1 MESLIAAMHLAF
13 TFETMMWL
21 AIGVFLGV
29 ALGAIPGLTSSTGI
43 ALMLPLTFM
52 LDVAGAL
59 GLLIGLY
66 KGAVYGGSISAI
78 SFATPGAPDSAATVY
93 DGYAMTKQG
102 KGRKAVQ
109 ISLYSSVT
117 ADTLS
122 DVAVILIAPM
132 MALAALQFGP
142 SERFW
147 LMILAIALLGTL
159 SGKHLAKGMLSAAI
173 GLFLGTIGTDP
184 VGNLSRN
191 TFEQSWLQDGIH
203 LVPLIIG
210 IFAMAQMLEQA
221 LEVLKRSKVGK
232 QSQTLLKEAFSK
244 KSESLTFREYLS
256 TWREMGIGL
265 GIGTFV
271 GILPGLGAT
280 VASFLSYGIAKRLF
294 PEKKIGTGSIHGIAA
309 AESGNNATVGP
320 TLVPLLAFGIPGSAT
335 AALIGAAL
343 ILQGVTPS
351 PRMFE
356 LHAEIV
362 YALFIILLIGNLF
375 NLGIGRAVSFFYAR
389 LGQLPAEVLVPVIM
403 VMAVIGAFAARSDP
417 YDILM
422 MLGLGFL
429 GFGMRRFGIPAA
441 PLIITFL
448 IAPLIEVNLRRAL
461 LINRGDWTDALFGS
475 SLAIGLAGFAVLIL
489 VISLKYNI
497 GASLERV
504 GRQEAEAGSAQNKP
518 ETSGEQGR
526 TRD

>member
-1 MESLIAAMHLAF
+1 MEALVEALHLVLSV
-13 TFETMMWL
+13 ETLFWL
-21 AIGVFLGV
+21 AIGVALGV
-29 ALGAIPGLTSSTGI
+29 GLGAIPGLTASTGI

-52 LDVAGAL
+52 LDTAGAL

-66 KGAVYGGSISAI
+66 KGAVFGGSISAI

-93 DGYAMTKQG
+93 DGYALTKKG
-102 KGRKAVQ
+102 KGRKAVL

-122 DVAVILIAPM
+122 DIIVILIAPM

-142 SERFW
+142 TERFW
-147 LMILAIALLGTL
+147 LMVLAITLLGAL

-173 GLFLGTIGTDP
+173 GLFIGTIGTDP

-191 TFEQSWLQDGIH
+191 TFGQSWLQDGIH
-203 LVPLIIG
+203 LVPLVIG
-210 IFAMAQMLEQA
+210 IFAMSQMIEQSID
-221 LEVLKRSKVGK
+221 LMRHTRVGR
-232 QSQTLLKEAFSK
+232 QTHLMIKGAFSK
-244 KSESLTFREYLS
+244 QSEGLTFREYLS

-265 GIGTFV
+265 GVGTFI

-280 VASFLSYGIAKRLF
+280 VASFMSYGIAKKLF

-309 AESGNNATVGP
+309 AEAGNNATVGP

-343 ILQGVTPS
+343 ILQGITPS

-362 YALFIILLIGNLF
+362 YALFIILLLGNVF
-375 NLGIGRAVSFFYAR
+375 NLGIGRAFAFFYAR
-389 LGQLPAEVLVPVIM
+389 LGQLPPQMLVPTIM
-403 VMAVIGAFAARSDP
+403 IMAVIGAYAARGDP

-422 MLGLGFL
+422 MLGLGML
-429 GFGMRRFGIPAA
+429 GFCMRRFGVPEA

-448 IAPLIEVNLRRAL
+448 IAPLMEENLRRAL
-461 LINRGDWTDALFGS
+461 LINRGDWSGALFGS
-475 SLAIGLAGFAVLIL
+475 SLGIALAGFAALLIVL
-489 VISLKYNI
+489 SLRLNI
-497 GASLERV
+497 AGRLASV
-504 GRQEAEAGSAQNKP
+504 GRKSKDTE
-518 ETSGEQGR
+518 R
-526 TRD
+526 